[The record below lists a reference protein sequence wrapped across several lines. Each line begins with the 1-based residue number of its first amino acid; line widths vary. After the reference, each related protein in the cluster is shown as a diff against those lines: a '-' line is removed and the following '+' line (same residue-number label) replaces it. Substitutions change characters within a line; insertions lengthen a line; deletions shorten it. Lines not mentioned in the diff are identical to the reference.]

1 MQTVTRS
8 KQRGE
13 YRGASHP
20 LLSIHSVFAFCILNL
35 ALPGSRYLPAA
46 AADGGICGRA
56 RRTGSLSGAALG
68 AADADGAA

>member
-1 MQTVTRS
+1 MQTLRGST
-8 KQRGE
+8 QRGE
-13 YRGASHP
+13 SRRAFHHTTSNHV
-20 LLSIHSVFAFCILNL
+20 VFAFCILNL
-35 ALPGSRYLPAA
+35 ALPGSRYLPAV